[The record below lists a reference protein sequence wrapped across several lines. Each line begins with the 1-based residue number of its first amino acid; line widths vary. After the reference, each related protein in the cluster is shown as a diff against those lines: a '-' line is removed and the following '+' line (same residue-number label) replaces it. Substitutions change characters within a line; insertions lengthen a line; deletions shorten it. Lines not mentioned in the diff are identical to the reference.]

1 MKKYEAM
8 FILNTST
15 EEERRNAILDRF
27 KGIIEGNGTIGNVDE
42 WGNRKLAYE
51 INDMREGYYVVVN
64 FEAEREVIN
73 EIDRI
78 SKITEE
84 VIRHMVVR
92 EEK

>member
-1 MKKYEAM
+1 MNKYEAM

-15 EEERRNAILDRF
+15 EEERRNAILDRY
-27 KGIIEGNGTIGNVDE
+27 KGIIEANGTIGNVDE

-51 INDMREGYYVVVN
+51 INDLKEGYYVVVN

-73 EIDRI
+73 ELDRV